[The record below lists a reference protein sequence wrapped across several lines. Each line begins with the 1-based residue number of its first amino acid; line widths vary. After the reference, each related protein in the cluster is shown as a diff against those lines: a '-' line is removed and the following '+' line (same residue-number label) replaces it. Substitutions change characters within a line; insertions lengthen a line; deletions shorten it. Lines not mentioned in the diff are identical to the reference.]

1 MGCQNFLERCLMAD
15 LKAVAHIY
23 VIQVSFGM
31 RKFKIAQKTAPFV
44 PLLKL
49 KSFEV

>member
-1 MGCQNFLERCLMAD
+1 MVD
-15 LKAVAHIY
+15 LKAIARIY
-23 VIQVSFGM
+23 MNLISFAI
-31 RKFKIAQKTAPFV
+31 RKCQIAQKMAPFV